1 MKISNKVKDYIV
13 VIAICVLVIWLLS
26 GAMWWVSSLFAQ
38 DSVYLTDVE
47 KMNKFY
53 AEQTIQNEMNYLA
66 MKEYMDNITV
76 EEYIETFF
84 AKGE

>member
-53 AEQTIQNEMNYLA
+53 AEESIKTEMNYLA
-66 MKEYMDNITV
+66 MKEYMDNISI